1 MGHIYIP
8 RQQPRP
14 RPRPTQPRPRPTQ
27 PRQQPRQQPRTRTTT
42 STTKKELYN
51 EARQIKNNPPC
62 KTNPSLSSMNKS
74 QLQRYISNY
83 KN

>member
-14 RPRPTQPRPRPTQ
+14 RPTQPRQQPRPTQPRPRPT
-27 PRQQPRQQPRTRTTT
+27 QPRTRTTT

>member
-8 RQQPRP
+8 R
-14 RPRPTQPRPRPTQ
+14 T
-27 PRQQPRQQPRTRTTT
+27 RQQPRQQPRPTQPRTQQPRTTT
-42 STTKKELYN
+42 STTSKTKKELYN

>member
-14 RPRPTQPRPRPTQ
+14 RPT
-27 PRQQPRQQPRTRTTT
+27 QPRQQPRTRTTT

>member
-8 RQQPRP
+8 RTRQQPRQ
-14 RPRPTQPRPRPTQ
+14 QPRT
-27 PRQQPRQQPRTRTTT
+27 QQPRQQPRTRTTT